1 MTKRIVAFRNSAN
14 APKYAREKFLDFGPY
29 RNWSVERHGKQRE
42 SRRCSVLRC
51 GISSFCMFDM
61 TSFSL
66 RFNDTMRKEA
76 VVKLPKVLKKTTITA
91 RQIGLSPD

>member
-1 MTKRIVAFRNSAN
+1 
-14 APKYAREKFLDFGPY
+14 
-29 RNWSVERHGKQRE
+29 
-42 SRRCSVLRC
+42 
-51 GISSFCMFDM
+51 MFDM